1 MDFSV
6 DTIRTEKEVDFSE
19 IFKGYCPFCNSK
31 EVKKRSSHNRN
42 VQELGTPFEKIVV
55 FLTIRTYECQACKK
69 QFSPEHPLYPPNY
82 EVSKA
87 VLKYALTRYNYNNS
101 SGNEI
106 ARHLELLHNVK
117 VSEQTVYKWLK
128 DLSPDLV
135 KERLNKDKDDL
146 PQNIQAI
153 SVDGTYTNIAKDI
166 IGKKKGVESLSVT
179 KLDDGRFLLM
189 WWE

>member
-6 DTIRTEKEVDFSE
+6 ETIKTEKEVDFSE
-19 IFKGYCPFCNSK
+19 IFNGHCPFCNSK
-31 EVKKRSSHNRN
+31 DVKKRSCHNRN
-42 VQELGTPFEKIVV
+42 VQELGTPFEKVVV
-55 FLTIRTYECQACKK
+55 FLTIRTYECQLCKS
-69 QFSPEHPLYPPNY
+69 QFTPEHPLYPPKY
-82 EVSKA
+82 EVTKA

-106 ARHLELLHNVK
+106 ARDLALLHNVE

-128 DLSPDLV
+128 DLSHDLV
-135 KERLNKDKDDL
+135 KARLNKDKNDL
-146 PQNIQAI
+146 PQNVQAI

>member
-1 MDFSV
+1 MDFSIE
-6 DTIRTEKEVDFSE
+6 TIRTEKEVDFSE
-19 IFKGYCPFCNSK
+19 IFNGYCPFCESK

-42 VQELGTPFEKIVV
+42 VQELGTPFEKVVV

-69 QFSPEHPLYPPNY
+69 QFTPEHLLYPPKY

-106 ARHLELLHNVK
+106 ARDLALLHNVA
-117 VSEQTVYKWLK
+117 VSEQAVYKWLRE
-128 DLSPDLV
+128 LSPDFV
-135 KERLNKDKDDL
+135 KERLKKNNNDL

-153 SVDGTYTNIAKDI
+153 SVDGSITNIAKDI
-166 IGKKKGVESLSVT
+166 IGKKKDVESLSVT
-179 KLDDGRFLLM
+179 KLDDGRYLLM